1 MPVILSVLGVAAL
14 AVVSLFVG
22 VADLSPASLLAGDGE
37 GQGQAMLVLLA
48 SRIPRTAA
56 LILAG
61 AGMAVAGLI
70 MQMLGRNKFIE
81 PTTAGTT
88 ESAVLGVLV
97 MTLVAPGLPIVAR
110 MVAATLFGLAGTGLF
125 LLILRR
131 VPLRSPLVV
140 PLIGI
145 MLGGVIT
152 SATVFL
158 AYRFDMM
165 QSLGA
170 WTHGDFSGV
179 LRGRYEMLWLA
190 LGLTVAAYLAADRF
204 TVAGMGQSFTTNL
217 GLRYGRVVA
226 LGLLIVS
233 MVSAVV
239 VVTCGVIPFLGLI
252 VPNIVSLALGDN
264 MRRSLPFVVLL
275 GAGFVLACDIAGRLV
290 VRPYEVPLST
300 MMGIVGSV
308 VFLTLL
314 LRKGSSHA
322 A

>member
-1 MPVILSVLGVAAL
+1 MPLALSVLGIVVLAA
-14 AVVSLFVG
+14 VSLFVG
-22 VADLSPASLLAGDGE
+22 VADVSPVALFAADGD
-37 GQGQAMLVLLA
+37 GQAMLVLLA

-61 AGMAVAGLI
+61 TGMAVAGLL
-70 MQMLGRNKFIE
+70 MQMLARNKFVE
-81 PTTAGTT
+81 PTTAGTA
-88 ESAVLGVLV
+88 EAAVLGVLV
-97 MTLVAPGLPIVAR
+97 LTLAAPGLPVFAR
-110 MVAATLFGLAGTGLF
+110 MVAAAVFALGGTGLF

-165 QSLGA
+165 QSLAA

-179 LRGRYEMLWLA
+179 LRGRYELLWLA

-204 TVAGMGQSFTTNL
+204 TVAGMGQAFTTNL
-217 GLRYGRVVA
+217 GLRHGRVVA
-226 LGLLIVS
+226 LGLVIVS
-233 MVSAVV
+233 TVSAVV

-252 VPNIVSLALGDN
+252 VPNVVSLALGDN
-264 MRRSLPFVVLL
+264 LRRSLPYVALL

-290 VRPYEVPLST
+290 MRPYEVPIGT
-300 MMGIVGSV
+300 MMGIVGSAL
-308 VFLTLL
+308 FLVLL
-314 LRKGSSHA
+314 LRKGTSHA

>member
-1 MPVILSVLGVAAL
+1 MILSVLGVAAL
-14 AVVSLFVG
+14 AMVSLFVG

-37 GQGQAMLVLLA
+37 GQAMLVLLA

-314 LRKGSSHA
+314 LRKGSSNA